1 MASAAFLGGEVC
13 TGRGQLV
20 AGAVNG
26 QYERRTEAAAEASD
40 VDVDGALVA
49 VIVARP
55 DAIEEVRARE
65 DLAGMACEDLEQ
77 TKLARL
83 QVELAAA
90 EAHDAMHHIDD
101 QVADDDRLR
110 RNCQRANFRREAD
123 AVARTLEHESSLP
136 DAVESQRIIA
146 TVVGIGDR
154 ADFIVA

>member
-1 MASAAFLGGEVC
+1 MASAAFLGGEAC

-20 AGAVNG
+20 AGAMNG
-26 QYERRTEAAAEASD
+26 LDEPRTETVPEASD
-40 VDVDGALVA
+40 MDVDGALVA

-55 DAIEEVRARE
+55 DTVEEVRARE
-65 DLAGMACEDLEQ
+65 YLAGMAREDLQQ
-77 TKLARL
+77 TELARL

-90 EAHDAMHHIDD
+90 EADGAMHHIDD

-110 RNCQRANFRREAD
+110 RNCQGADFRREAD
-123 AVARTLEHESSLP
+123 AVARTLKHESRKP
-136 DAVESQRIIA
+136 DAVDSQRIIT

>member
-26 QYERRTEAAAEASD
+26 QDKPRTEAAAEASD
-40 VDVDGALVA
+40 VDVDGALIA

-77 TKLARL
+77 TKLARF
-83 QVELAAA
+83 QIEVAAA
-90 EAHDAMHHIDD
+90 EAGGVMRSIDD

-110 RNCQRANFRREAD
+110 RDCQGADFRRAAD
-123 AVARTLEHESSLP
+123 AVARTLKHEGRKP